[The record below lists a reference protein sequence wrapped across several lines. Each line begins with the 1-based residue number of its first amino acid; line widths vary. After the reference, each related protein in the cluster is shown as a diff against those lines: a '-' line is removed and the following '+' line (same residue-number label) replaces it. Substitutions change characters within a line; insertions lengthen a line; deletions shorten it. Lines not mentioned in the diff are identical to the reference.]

1 MATEQQDGDSV
12 WEETGYNRESSR
24 PNTKAT
30 DPAPTYRLK
39 QSERTYSVLHGS
51 PEGLVKVELICQ
63 TMPGMN
69 GRIHKIRRD
78 IAEDLIKN
86 GKARAV

>member
-1 MATEQQDGDSV
+1 MSIDQADV
-12 WEETGYNRESSR
+12 WEETGHNRESSR

-39 QSERTYSVLHGS
+39 PSERTYSVLHGS

>member
-1 MATEQQDGDSV
+1 MSIDQADV

-39 QSERTYSVLHGS
+39 PSERTYSVLHGS

-78 IAEDLIKN
+78 IAEGLIKN
-86 GKARAV
+86 GKAKLV